1 MERERFGPVDAQI
14 SPRFVGIRTFMRL
27 PHIPQP
33 ENVDV
38 AIIGIP
44 FDTGVTFRVGSRFGP
59 SAIRENSLLLRPYH
73 PVHDVEIF
81 EYVSAVDAGDINI
94 VPGFTED
101 SFERV
106 EHALTLLLETSHA
119 VPIVLG
125 GDHSI
130 ALPDLR
136 VLAKRHGP
144 LALIHFD
151 AHLDTWDQYWGHR
164 YTHGTPFRRAAEEG
178 LLDTAHSIQVG
189 IRGPL
194 YSSGDMQGSRD
205 LGFEILTTSD
215 VLEHGAAWSAQR
227 IAWRVGDRPA
237 YISFDID
244 CVDPAFAPG
253 TGTPEVGGFSSYQA
267 QQLIRGLAQVNLVG
281 FEMMEVLPQYDGPGA
296 VTSLL
301 AANLCWEFL
310 ALVALRKKRAAE
322 EHQEQSE
329 TDAAHTD
336 VPAN

>member
-1 MERERFGPVDAQI
+1 MERQRYGPTDALTSARFI
-14 SPRFVGIRTFMRL
+14 GIRTFMRL
-27 PHIPQP
+27 PHVANPKD
-33 ENVDV
+33 VDAV
-38 AIIGIP
+38 VVGIP
-44 FDTGVTFRVGSRFGP
+44 FDTGVTFRVGARFAP

-81 EYVSAVDAGDINI
+81 EHLSVVDAGDINI
-94 VPGFTED
+94 APGFTED
-101 SFERV
+101 SFARV
-106 EHALTLLLETSHA
+106 ERDLGALLDSSGA

-151 AHLDTWDQYWGHR
+151 AHLDTWDEYWGHK
-164 YTHGTPFRRAAEEG
+164 YTHGTPFRRAVEEG
-178 LLDTAHSIQVG
+178 LLDMQHSIQVG

-194 YSSGDMQGSRD
+194 YGAHDIQGSRD
-205 LGFEILTTSD
+205 LGFDIISGPEVQD
-215 VLEHGAAWSAQR
+215 HGAPWAAQR
-227 IAWRVGDRPA
+227 VLWHVGDRPT
-237 YISFDID
+237 YISWDID

-253 TGTPEVGGFSSYQA
+253 TGTPEVGGFNSYQA
-267 QQLIRGLAQVNLVG
+267 LQLLRGLSEANLVG

-310 ALVALRKKRAAE
+310 ALLALRKKRAAE
-322 EHQEQSE
+322 A
-329 TDAAHTD
+329 DAEA
-336 VPAN
+336 